1 MSRYM
6 STELR
11 REVSERA
18 GFRCEYCQL
27 PERAAMVK
35 FQIEHIIALKH
46 HGLTISENL
55 AYACPI
61 CNASKG
67 TDIGTVLEGSD
78 VLVPFF
84 NPRKHHWPDHFELVN
99 GKILSTTDIGAATV
113 KILEFNTIERILERI
128 ELMKAGVY

>member
-1 MSRYM
+1 MSRYTP
-6 STELR
+6 TELR
-11 REVSERA
+11 REVGERA
-18 GFRCEYCQL
+18 GFRCEYCRL

-61 CNASKG
+61 CNANKG
-67 TDIGTVLEGSD
+67 TDIGTVLSGSD
-78 VLVPFF
+78 ALVPFF
-84 NPRKHHWPDHFELVN
+84 NPRKHRWPDHFELVD
-99 GKILSTTDIGAATV
+99 GEILPKTAIGEATV

-128 ELMKAGVY
+128 ELMRAGVY